1 MPLSIRPGSLGDAET
16 FTRLVNEHH
25 EAFTGEPLWSV
36 EEIRA
41 VLVTATADP
50 NRDDRYVERDG
61 TPVAGFH
68 TRFYEPFDVGRI
80 DLAVPLQPDR
90 TTIAEMLIDA
100 AIRVLRSRSKILSD
114 AIAQSTVPT
123 EDVEVLA
130 ALRSRGFEVSGR
142 LALLEVPTREVP
154 TRKAPKGAAP
164 DGIEV
169 VTFDVQ
175 QHLDDGFTILD
186 QSFPTAGSNWYLVRD
201 DFEHM
206 MRSDPTA
213 LTGLSLMAFE
223 DGKPV
228 GVCINFV
235 DTMRPAAGH
244 IGMLG
249 VARAARRRGIGRA
262 LFTESL
268 ARFEARSWT
277 HARLTTI
284 TPASGVGG
292 EDAGGFFRSVGMTTV
307 YDHDILSRPLLGRL

>member
-90 TTIAEMLIDA
+90 TKILEMLIDA
-100 AIRVLRSRSKILSD
+100 AIRVLRSRPKIVSD
-114 AIAQSTVPT
+114 AIAQATVPT
-123 EDVEVLA
+123 EDVEVLT
-130 ALRSRGFEVSGR
+130 ALRGRGFEISGR
-142 LALLEVPTREVP
+142 LALLEIPTRNTP
-154 TRKAPKGAAP
+154 SGSTPG
-164 DGIEV
+164 GIEV

-175 QHLDDGFTILD
+175 QHLDVGFTILD

-213 LTGLSLMAFE
+213 LPGLSLMAFE
-223 DGKPV
+223 GGEPV

-235 DTMRPAAGH
+235 DTMRPLAGH

-249 VARAARRRGIGRA
+249 VARNARRRGIGRA
-262 LFTESL
+262 LFAESL
-268 ARFEARSWT
+268 ARFEAQSWT

>member
-1 MPLSIRPGSLGDAET
+1 
-16 FTRLVNEHH
+16 
-25 EAFTGEPLWSV
+25 
-36 EEIRA
+36 
-41 VLVTATADP
+41 
-50 NRDDRYVERDG
+50 
-61 TPVAGFH
+61 
-68 TRFYEPFDVGRI
+68 
-80 DLAVPLQPDR
+80 
-90 TTIAEMLIDA
+90 MLIDA
-100 AIRVLRSRSKILSD
+100 AIRVLRSRPTILSD

-123 EDVEVLA
+123 EDVEVLDV
-130 ALRSRGFEVSGR
+130 LRGRGFTVTGR
-142 LALLEVPTREVP
+142 LALLEIPVAQ
-154 TRKAPKGAAP
+154 APEGP
-164 DGIEV
+164 PPEGIEV

-175 QHLDDGFTILD
+175 KHLDDGFTILD

-213 LTGLSLMAFE
+213 LPGLSLMAFE
-223 DGKPV
+223 EGRPV

-235 DTMRPAAGH
+235 DTMRPEAGH

-249 VARAARRRGIGRA
+249 VARSARRRGIGRA